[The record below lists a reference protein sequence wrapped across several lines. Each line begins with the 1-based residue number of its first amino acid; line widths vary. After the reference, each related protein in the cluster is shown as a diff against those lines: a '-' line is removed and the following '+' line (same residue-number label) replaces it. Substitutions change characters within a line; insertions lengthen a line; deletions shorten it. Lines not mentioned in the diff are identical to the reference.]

1 MYGLLVWFK
10 TKDMKKLVNYFLQGL
25 LYIAPVAIT
34 AYIIYLIFSSVDGIL
49 ANALGRIF
57 GFTVPGLGLL
67 IIIIFLIFIGFIGQ
81 SIFALP
87 FKKLANKL
95 FDRIP
100 ILKIIYS
107 AFNDLFSAFVGKQR
121 KFNRPVMVLI
131 NKSTGIE
138 KLGFLTE
145 DDLSKLG
152 ISEKV
157 AVYFPHSY
165 NFSGELC
172 IVPVQHVKTLDT
184 NPVQTMKFIV
194 SAGIS
199 GFDKTED

>member
-1 MYGLLVWFK
+1 MVWFK